1 MAWSSHRV
9 YDVTRLVIY
18 ALVGIFLISTLVAA
32 ISGPRWYNIY
42 DLATL
47 IARITMFVGA
57 VVAPTAAIAGAHAY
71 YTGQFKR
78 KRKPQINVTPTEED
92 RLQRIY
98 NQLSS
103 DDEAY
108 LREQLTQQRL
118 SEADAGEILTDS
130 ESQQAR
136 NKRDL

>member
-1 MAWSSHRV
+1 
-9 YDVTRLVIY
+9 
-18 ALVGIFLISTLVAA
+18 
-32 ISGPRWYNIY
+32 
-42 DLATL
+42 
-47 IARITMFVGA
+47 MFIGA

-108 LREQLTQQRL
+108 LREQLAQQRL
-118 SEADAGEILTDS
+118 SDENAREILTDS
-130 ESQQAR
+130 EVQQAR